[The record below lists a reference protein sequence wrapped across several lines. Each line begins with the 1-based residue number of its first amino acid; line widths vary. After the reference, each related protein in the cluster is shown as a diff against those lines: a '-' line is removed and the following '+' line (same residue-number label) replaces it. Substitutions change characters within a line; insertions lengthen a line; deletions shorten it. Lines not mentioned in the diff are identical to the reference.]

1 MAQCFGEAIGKDPIA
16 DDIRQSPLK
25 ETAMSRKT
33 AFNGSAAGRRRAQRS
48 HLQNP
53 QTLSS
58 DLIHR
63 PTPSRA
69 QIQAKGS
76 TIRLNVLRTHCR
88 LNLWHRIWQR
98 EEYKRQIER
107 ATIIYQQEFAH
118 QYAQPG
124 NLALPEGNL
133 CAWFAK
139 KKENNGEVTP

>member
-1 MAQCFGEAIGKDPIA
+1 
-16 DDIRQSPLK
+16 
-25 ETAMSRKT
+25 MSRKT

-69 QIQAKGS
+69 QIQAKGKHH
-76 TIRLNVLRTHCR
+76 TPE
-88 LNLWHRIWQR
+88 RIEDALPIKFVALDIFWQR

-118 QYAQPG
+118 QYAQPEPRSSRG
-124 NLALPEGNL
+124 QFMRLV
-133 CAWFAK
+133 CK

>member
-1 MAQCFGEAIGKDPIA
+1 
-16 DDIRQSPLK
+16 
-25 ETAMSRKT
+25 MSRKT

-63 PTPSRA
+63 PTPSHA
-69 QIQAKGS
+69 QIQAKGKHH
-76 TIRLNVLRTHCR
+76 TPE
-88 LNLWHRIWQR
+88 RIEDALPIKFVAQDIFWQR

-124 NLALPEGNL
+124 TWLFQRAIYALGL
-133 CAWFAK
+133 QKRK
-139 KKENNGEVTP
+139 KVTAR